1 MAVEVHSV
9 IYQEGNFVKNM
20 KRVSKGFTLIELMI
34 VIAIVAI
41 LLALALPAYQD
52 YTIRAKVTEGLSL
65 GASPKLAVSE
75 TCQSDPLATPA
86 ADSGYAFVPGTDD
99 DDYVLSIVISGTCA
113 VPVVTI
119 TTQNTGAAADPVLV
133 LTGDVQPNSGQIEW
147 DCTTSSGLPQHVP
160 VSCRS

>member
-1 MAVEVHSV
+1 M
-9 IYQEGNFVKNM
+9 NNM

-75 TCQSDPLATPA
+75 TCQSDPLATPSS
-86 ADSGYAFVPGTDD
+86 DSGYAFVAGSDT
-99 DDYVLSIVISGTCA
+99 DDYVSGIVIGGTCA
-113 VPVVTI
+113 APTVSIATM
-119 TTQNTGAAADPVLV
+119 NTGAATNVVLL
-133 LTGDVQPNSGQIEW
+133 LTGTATANSGQIEW
-147 DCTTSSGLPQHVP
+147 DCTTTAGLPQHVP
-160 VSCRS
+160 TSCRS

>member
-1 MAVEVHSV
+1 M
-9 IYQEGNFVKNM
+9 KNM

-34 VIAIVAI
+34 VIAIIAI

-86 ADSGYAFVPGTDD
+86 SDSGYAFVAGTDD
-99 DDYVLSIVISGTCA
+99 DDYVNTITLGGTCA
-113 VPVVTI
+113 APTI
-119 TTQNTGAAADPVLV
+119 SILTKNTGAAADVTLL
-133 LTGDVQPNSGQIEW
+133 LTGAVVANSGQVEW
-147 DCTTSSGLPQHVP
+147 DCTTTTGLPQHVP
-160 VSCRS
+160 TSCRS